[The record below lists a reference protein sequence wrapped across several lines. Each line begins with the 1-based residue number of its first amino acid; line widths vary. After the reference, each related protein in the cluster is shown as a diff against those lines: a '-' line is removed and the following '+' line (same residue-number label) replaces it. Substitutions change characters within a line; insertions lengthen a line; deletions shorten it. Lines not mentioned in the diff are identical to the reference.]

1 MTKRRSVDL
10 AAVRLARA
18 NLRSIAREHPE
29 LTAPPSEE
37 NRRGWEQELGS
48 VMAEETND
56 EQLVVRLPKVL
67 LERLDAYADCLRREM
82 PGPSWKR
89 SDVVRMLLARAL
101 DQAAPK
107 KAKRRASTLPPK
119 RGRETP

>member
-1 MTKRRSVDL
+1 MTKAGPIHWEGVRTARVNL
-10 AAVRLARA
+10 RRLAR
-18 NLRSIAREHPE
+18 RHPE

-56 EQLVVRLPKVL
+56 EQLVVRLPKAL
-67 LERLDAYADCLRREM
+67 LERLDAYAERLRHEM

-89 SDVVRMLLARAL
+89 SDVVRLLQARAL
-101 DQAAPK
+101 DNAEPR
-107 KAKRRASTLPPK
+107 KAKRRNA
-119 RGRETP
+119 